1 MIYFVDES
9 RFADLKNFCK
19 MQTIYSCRIMCLA
32 DSYGLNF
39 DFVQFWL
46 QYDENGNIVSAISKS
61 YGDVTVQTT
70 EKSNIGELTEFLD
83 VIGFCSLLSDKMLF
97 ENRNAD
103 TGIIMCLEN
112 PQKIYNSDIEV
123 TVNPDLNSVY
133 KLLDKNRSEKFN
145 VPDYEDFI
153 LDMSHKIRHNTAVCT
168 AVKTGGNIVSA
179 AMTVAQSSNTA
190 LIGAVITDIDFRRC
204 GFGALC
210 VNSLVEILGKRKIF
224 IMRDE
229 NENELFYKSLG
240 FENNG
245 RFYSFGGENE

>member
-9 RFADLKNFCK
+9 RLADLKHFCK

-39 DFVQFWL
+39 DFMQFWL
-46 QYDENGNIVSAISKS
+46 QYDENGNTVSAVSKA
-61 YGDVTVQTT
+61 YGAVTVQTT
-70 EKSNIGELTEFLD
+70 EKSDIDELTEFIE
-83 VIGFCSLLSDKMLF
+83 VIGFSSLLSEKIMF
-97 ENRNAD
+97 KNKTFD
-103 TGIIMCLEN
+103 TGVIMCLEN
-112 PQKIYNSDIEV
+112 PQKIYNSDVEIA
-123 TVNPDLNSVY
+123 VNPDLNSVY
-133 KLLDKNRSEKFN
+133 KLLDKNRSKKFN

-153 LDMSHKIRHNTAVCT
+153 LDMSHKIRHNMAVCT
-168 AVKTGGNIVSA
+168 AVKVGESLVST
-179 AMTVAQSSNTA
+179 AMTVAQSENTA
-190 LIGAVITDIDFRRC
+190 LIGAVVTDFNFRRR

-210 VNSLVEILGKRKIF
+210 VNSLIDLLGKRKIF

-245 RFYSFGGENE
+245 RFYNFKGE

>member
-9 RFADLKNFCK
+9 RFADLKKFCK

-46 QYDENGNIVSAISKS
+46 QYDENGNTVSAISKS

-70 EKSNIGELTEFLD
+70 EKSNISELTEFLD
-83 VIGFCSLLSDKMLF
+83 VIGFCSLLSEKMLF
-97 ENRNAD
+97 ENRTAD
-103 TGIIMCLEN
+103 TGMIMRLEN
-112 PQKIYNSDIEV
+112 PQKIYNSNIEI

-133 KLLDKNRSEKFN
+133 KLLDKSRSETFN

-153 LDMSHKIRHNTAVCT
+153 LDMSHKIRHNTAICT
-168 AVKTGGNIVSA
+168 AIKIGENVVSA
-179 AMTVAQSSNTA
+179 AMTVAQSENTA
-190 LIGAVITDIDFRRC
+190 LIGAVVTDIDFRRR

-210 VNSLVEILGKRKIF
+210 VNSLIGILGKRKIF
-224 IMRDE
+224 IMRNE
-229 NENELFYKSLG
+229 NENEPFYKSLG

-245 RFYSFGGENE
+245 RFYSFGGKNE